1 MPKHTSPDPGGC
13 IQRSEIPGVTE
24 YCRLREGCA
33 LSPKTAEAAERGLP
47 NSLFST
53 TIRLDGELI
62 AMGRIVGDG
71 GCNFEVV
78 DVAVHPDHQ
87 QQRLGT
93 RIMQAIKQWLD
104 ENAPETAY
112 VSLIADHHS
121 PRLYSRFGFEPTT
134 PKSIGMAYVVRLR
147 QTDQN

>member
-1 MPKHTSPDPGGC
+1 MDDAYLQSPEVP
-13 IQRSEIPGVTE
+13 EVAE
-24 YCRLREGCA
+24 YCDLRTRCG
-33 LSPKTAEAAERGLP
+33 LSPKRTEAAAEGLP

-53 TIRLDGELI
+53 VIRRDGNLV

-87 QQRLGT
+87 RTGLGT
-93 RIMQAIKQWLD
+93 RIMQAIRDWLD
-104 ENAPETAY
+104 ENAPATAY

-121 PRLYSRFGFEPTT
+121 PKLYSKFGFQPTT
-134 PKSIGMAYVVRLR
+134 PKSIGMAYSVKPH
-147 QTDQN
+147 DPGPE

>member
-1 MPKHTSPDPGGC
+1 MDPYV
-13 IQRSEIPGVTE
+13 QSTDLPGVHE
-24 YCRLREGCA
+24 YCRLRDHCA
-33 LSPKTAEAAERGLP
+33 LSPKTADAAEVGLP

-87 QQRLGT
+87 RQGLGT
-93 RIMQAIKQWLD
+93 RIMQAIKDWLD

-112 VSLIADHHS
+112 VSLIADYHS
-121 PRLYSRFGFEPTT
+121 PRLYSRFGFESTT
-134 PKSIGMAYVVRLR
+134 PKSIGMAYVVERR
-147 QTDQN
+147 KDDQN

>member
-1 MPKHTSPDPGGC
+1 MPKHPSPDPGDC
-13 IQRSEIPGVTE
+13 VQRSEIPDVTE
-24 YCRLREGCA
+24 YCRLRERCA

-53 TIRLDGELI
+53 TIRLEGELVTM
-62 AMGRIVGDG
+62 ARIVGDG

-87 QQRLGT
+87 RKGLGT
-93 RIMQAIKQWLD
+93 GIMRALEVWLD
-104 ENAPETAY
+104 EHASESAY

-121 PRLYSRFGFEPTT
+121 LKLYSTFGFEPTT
-134 PKSIGMAYVVRLR
+134 PKSIGMAYSG
-147 QTDQN
+147 Q